1 MEDTLTQFIMNCV
14 SLLAILNP
22 FGNVPLCVTLTEDM
36 SPRSRKKLF
45 NLIVYTGF
53 TIVILFGLLGDIL
66 MTYFFRVEMTEIRI
80 AGGILL
86 VIVALKNLLFS
97 KKKPKAMKRDEEM
110 TEEEEI
116 QQGIIP
122 MAFPIMVGPGSMTT
136 ILIIRREYGALQVV
150 GAALVVFTIIKL
162 LLKYS
167 HFIEKVLGKLV
178 LFVLGRVMQ
187 IFIMA
192 IGVKTFISGIM
203 ELF

>member
-1 MEDTLTQFIMNCV
+1 MEDALTQFVMNCV

-45 NLIVYTGF
+45 DLIVYTGF
-53 TIVILFGLLGDIL
+53 SIVILFGLIGDIL

-86 VIVALKNLLFS
+86 VVVALKNLLFS
-97 KKKPKAMKRDEEM
+97 KKGPKSLKRDEEM

-136 ILIIRREYGALQVV
+136 ILIIRREFGALQVI
-150 GAALVVFTIIKL
+150 GAAFVVFGIIKL

-192 IGVKTFISGIM
+192 IGVKTFISGIL
-203 ELF
+203 EVF

>member
-1 MEDTLTQFIMNCV
+1 MEDVLTQFLMNCV

-45 NLIVYTGF
+45 DLIVYTGF

-86 VIVALKNLLFS
+86 VVVALKNLLFN
-97 KKKPKAMKRDEEM
+97 KKGTKSLKKDEEM

-136 ILIIRREYGALQVV
+136 ILIIRREFGAIQVI
-150 GAALVVFTIIKL
+150 GAAFVVFGIIKL

-192 IGVKTFISGIM
+192 IGVKTFISGIL
-203 ELF
+203 EVF

>member
-1 MEDTLTQFIMNCV
+1 MEDALTQFLMNCV

-45 NLIVYTGF
+45 DLIVYTGF

-86 VIVALKNLLFS
+86 VVVALKNLLFS
-97 KKKPKAMKRDEEM
+97 KKGPKSLKRDEEM

-136 ILIIRREYGALQVV
+136 ILIIRREFGALQVI
-150 GAALVVFTIIKL
+150 GAAFVVFGIIKL

-203 ELF
+203 EVF

>member
-1 MEDTLTQFIMNCV
+1 MEEIFSQFVMNCV

-22 FGNVPLCVTLTEDM
+22 FGNVPLCVTM
-36 SPRSRKKLF
+36 SEGMNPRARKKLYS
-45 NLIVYTGF
+45 LIVYTGF
-53 TIVILFGLLGDIL
+53 SIVILFGLLGDIL
-66 MTYFFRVEMTEIRI
+66 MTYFFRVEMKEIRI

-86 VIVALKNLLFS
+86 VVVALKNLVFP
-97 KKKPKAMKRDEEM
+97 KKPKDKSKKEGEM

-136 ILIIRREYGALQVV
+136 ILIIRREYGALQVI
-150 GAALVVFTIIKL
+150 GSALVVFFIIKL
-162 LLKYS
+162 LLRYS
-167 HFIEKVLGKLV
+167 HFIEKVFGKLV

-192 IGVKTFISGIM
+192 IGVKIFINGIM